1 MARKDIKAFDFTSE
15 QSRTAAAENG
25 RKGGIAS
32 GQARRQKKTLSEL
45 AKMIAE
51 NPAPA
56 AAKKK
61 LAKMG
66 ISDEDANNNAC
77 IAAAVYDK
85 AIKGNMQAV
94 DKWEEL
100 TAASKNDDEKY
111 YLPGRVLGKA
121 FVDINRQIKPN
132 IEYVFEGGR
141 GGLKSSFVAFK
152 IVELIKNNPQMHA
165 CITRQVAGTLKDSV
179 YANMKWAINELGL
192 MEEFEC
198 KVSPLEIKY
207 IKTGQTIYFR
217 GLDDETK
224 LKSIKPEFGYI
235 GILWKE
241 EKDQMKGDAQERS
254 VNQSVLRGGDESYD
268 FSSYNPPKSK
278 SNWVN
283 RIKLIP
289 NPKRVIHHSSYL
301 EAPAEWL
308 GQKFIDDAAHLKEIN
323 PEAYEHEYLG
333 VPNGDGGNVF
343 EYLEIRD
350 ITDEEISHM
359 DRIFAGV
366 DYGWYPDQFCYL
378 RTYYDSAREK
388 IYLIDEL
395 YVNKW
400 SNSKTA
406 DWIKKKGYDD
416 YTMICD
422 SAEPKSVNDFRD
434 AGLPAR
440 GAIKGPGS
448 IEYGFKFLQTK
459 TLVID
464 PKRTPNAYKEIT
476 EYEYDRDKE
485 GNPYAELSA
494 QDKAN
499 KGKQYE
505 KEQRQRTYERRIRKT
520 KREVFGLQTGVDN
533 APNEKAKFALQQDLD
548 RKSYLLQK
556 QNAAYKDYC
565 KQNDLRELQDRL
577 MIAKWNRQNAAKAR
591 GAAKRYKTAKGID

>member
-1 MARKDIKAFDFTSE
+1 MYGNIVYIYSYTWQNFYFQKGYDWNVRMARKDIESFDFTSE
-15 QSRTAAAENG
+15 QSRTEAAQNG

-51 NPAPA
+51 NPAPTS
-56 AAKKK
+56 AKKK
-61 LAKMG
+61 LTKMG

-77 IAAAVYDK
+77 IVAAVYDK
-85 AIKGNMQAV
+85 AVKGNMQAV
-94 DKWEEL
+94 DKWEQL
-100 TAASKNDDEKY
+100 TAASNDDDKKY
-111 YLPGRVLGKA
+111 ELPARVLGKA
-121 FVDINRQIKPN
+121 FVDINRRIKPN

-141 GGLKSSFVAFK
+141 GGLKSSYVAFK
-152 IVELIKNNPQMHA
+152 ITELIKNNPQMHV
-165 CITRQVAGTLKDSV
+165 CITRQVGATLKDSV
-179 YANMKWAINELGL
+179 YAQMKWAINELGL

-283 RIKLIP
+283 RIKLVP
-289 NPKRVIHHSSYL
+289 NQKRVIHHSSYL

-308 GQKFIDDAAHLKEIN
+308 GQKFLNDAEHLKEVN

-359 DRIFAGV
+359 DKIFQGC
-366 DYGWYPDQFCYL
+366 DWGFFPDPYAFIRL
-378 RTYYDSAREK
+378 YYNHNTEK
-388 IYLIDEL
+388 IYLIDEI
-395 YVNKW
+395 YENKW
-400 SNSKTA
+400 SNRKSA
-406 DWIKKKGYDD
+406 DEILKRKYDD
-416 YTMICD
+416 YTITCD
-422 SAEPKSVNDFRD
+422 SAEPKSINDYRD
-434 AGLPAR
+434 FGLPAR

-448 IEYGFKFLQTK
+448 VEYSMKWLQTR
-459 TLVID
+459 TIVID
-464 PKRTPNAYKEIT
+464 PKRTPNAYKEFS
-476 EYEYDRDKE
+476 EYEYERDKD
-485 GNPYAELSA
+485 GNVISGYPDENNHLIDACRYATESLW
-494 QDKAN
+494 
-499 KGKQYE
+499 
-505 KEQRQRTYERRIRKT
+505 RRR
-520 KREVFGLQTGVDN
+520 GNN
-533 APNEKAKFALQQDLD
+533 A
-548 RKSYLLQK
+548 
-556 QNAAYKDYC
+556 
-565 KQNDLRELQDRL
+565 
-577 MIAKWNRQNAAKAR
+577 
-591 GAAKRYKTAKGID
+591 

>member
-1 MARKDIKAFDFTSE
+1 MANEKNLRPGSMQSKSE
-15 QSRTAAAENG
+15 VRENG

-32 GQARRQKKTLSEL
+32 GQARRRKKTLSEL
-45 AKMIAE
+45 AKMIAD
-51 NPAPA
+51 NPAPDSTRT
-56 AAKKK
+56 K

-66 ISDEDANNNAC
+66 ISDEDANNNAVV
-77 IAAAVYDK
+77 AASIYAK

-94 DKWEEL
+94 DKWEQLVSVSKSDESKYEL
-100 TAASKNDDEKY
+100 PA
-111 YLPGRVLGKA
+111 RVLGKA

-350 ITDEEISHM
+350 ITDEEISRM

-366 DYGWYPDQFCYL
+366 DYGWYPDAFCYL

-485 GNPYAELSA
+485 GNVISGYPDGNDHAISALRYAYEPLFNRRGYSA
-494 QDKAN
+494 
-499 KGKQYE
+499 
-505 KEQRQRTYERRIRKT
+505 
-520 KREVFGLQTGVDN
+520 
-533 APNEKAKFALQQDLD
+533 
-548 RKSYLLQK
+548 
-556 QNAAYKDYC
+556 
-565 KQNDLRELQDRL
+565 
-577 MIAKWNRQNAAKAR
+577 
-591 GAAKRYKTAKGID
+591 

>member
-1 MARKDIKAFDFTSE
+1 MANEKNLIPVSERTSSE
-15 QSRTAAAENG
+15 LREMT

-51 NPAPA
+51 NPAPT

-61 LAKMG
+61 LTKMG

-77 IAAAVYDK
+77 IVAAVYNK

-94 DKWEEL
+94 DKWEQLVAVSKSDESKYEL
-100 TAASKNDDEKY
+100 PA
-111 YLPGRVLGKA
+111 RVLGKA

-283 RIKLIP
+283 RIKLVP

-308 GQKFIDDAAHLKEIN
+308 GQKFINDAAHLKEIN

-350 ITDEEISHM
+350 ITDEEISRM

-366 DYGWYPDQFCYL
+366 DYGWYPDAFCYL

-406 DWIKKKGYDD
+406 EWIKKKGYDD
-416 YTMICD
+416 YIMICD

-485 GNPYAELSA
+485 GNVISGYPDGNDHAISALRYAYEPLFNRRGNSA
-494 QDKAN
+494 
-499 KGKQYE
+499 
-505 KEQRQRTYERRIRKT
+505 
-520 KREVFGLQTGVDN
+520 
-533 APNEKAKFALQQDLD
+533 
-548 RKSYLLQK
+548 
-556 QNAAYKDYC
+556 
-565 KQNDLRELQDRL
+565 
-577 MIAKWNRQNAAKAR
+577 
-591 GAAKRYKTAKGID
+591 

>member
-1 MARKDIKAFDFTSE
+1 MANDQNLNNGVATQFRSGE
-15 QSRTAAAENG
+15 EAARNG
-25 RKGGIAS
+25 KKGGIAS
-32 GQARRQKKTLSEL
+32 GQARHQKKTLSEL

-51 NPAPA
+51 NPAPT

-61 LAKMG
+61 LTKMG

-77 IAAAVYDK
+77 IVAAVYDK

-94 DKWEEL
+94 DKWEQLVAVSKSDESKYEL
-100 TAASKNDDEKY
+100 PA
-111 YLPGRVLGKA
+111 RVLGKA

-283 RIKLIP
+283 RIKLVP

-366 DYGWYPDQFCYL
+366 DYGWYPDAFCYL

-416 YTMICD
+416 YAMICD
-422 SAEPKSVNDFRD
+422 SAEPKSVNDFRN

-476 EYEYDRDKE
+476 EYEYDRDKD
-485 GNPYAELSA
+485 GNVISSYPDRNDHAISALRYAYEPLFNRRGYSA
-494 QDKAN
+494 
-499 KGKQYE
+499 
-505 KEQRQRTYERRIRKT
+505 
-520 KREVFGLQTGVDN
+520 
-533 APNEKAKFALQQDLD
+533 
-548 RKSYLLQK
+548 
-556 QNAAYKDYC
+556 
-565 KQNDLRELQDRL
+565 
-577 MIAKWNRQNAAKAR
+577 
-591 GAAKRYKTAKGID
+591 

>member
-1 MARKDIKAFDFTSE
+1 MANEKNLIPNSE
-15 QSRTAAAENG
+15 RTPSEL
-25 RKGGIAS
+25 REITKKGGIKS
-32 GQARRQKKTLSEL
+32 GEVRRQKKTLSEL

-51 NPAPA
+51 NPAPT

-61 LAKMG
+61 LTKMG

-77 IAAAVYDK
+77 IVAAVYNK

-94 DKWEEL
+94 DKWEQLVAVSKSDESKYEL
-100 TAASKNDDEKY
+100 PA
-111 YLPGRVLGKA
+111 RVLGKA

-283 RIKLIP
+283 RIKLMP

-366 DYGWYPDQFCYL
+366 DYGWYPDAFCYL

-459 TLVID
+459 TIVID

-485 GNPYAELSA
+485 GNVISGYPDGNDHAISALRYAYEPLFNRRGYSA
-494 QDKAN
+494 
-499 KGKQYE
+499 
-505 KEQRQRTYERRIRKT
+505 
-520 KREVFGLQTGVDN
+520 
-533 APNEKAKFALQQDLD
+533 
-548 RKSYLLQK
+548 
-556 QNAAYKDYC
+556 
-565 KQNDLRELQDRL
+565 
-577 MIAKWNRQNAAKAR
+577 
-591 GAAKRYKTAKGID
+591 

>member
-1 MARKDIKAFDFTSE
+1 MANEENLKPFKPGRSSE
-15 QSRTAAAENG
+15 EAVRNG
-25 RKGGIAS
+25 QKGGIAS
-32 GQARRQKKTLSEL
+32 GQSRRQKKTLSEL

-51 NPAPA
+51 NPAPT

-61 LAKMG
+61 LTKMG

-77 IAAAVYDK
+77 IVAAVYDK

-94 DKWEEL
+94 DKWEQLVAVSKSDESKYEL
-100 TAASKNDDEKY
+100 PA
-111 YLPGRVLGKA
+111 RVLGKA

-152 IVELIKNNPQMHA
+152 IIELIKNNSQMHA

-283 RIKLIP
+283 RIKLVP

-308 GQKFIDDAAHLKEIN
+308 GQKFIDDATHLKEIN

-366 DYGWYPDQFCYL
+366 DYGWYPDAFCYL

-485 GNPYAELSA
+485 GNVISGYPDGNDHAISALRYAYEPLFNRRGYSA
-494 QDKAN
+494 
-499 KGKQYE
+499 
-505 KEQRQRTYERRIRKT
+505 
-520 KREVFGLQTGVDN
+520 
-533 APNEKAKFALQQDLD
+533 
-548 RKSYLLQK
+548 
-556 QNAAYKDYC
+556 
-565 KQNDLRELQDRL
+565 
-577 MIAKWNRQNAAKAR
+577 
-591 GAAKRYKTAKGID
+591 

>member
-1 MARKDIKAFDFTSE
+1 MANKKNLIPGAHKLTLEE
-15 QSRTAAAENG
+15 QSM
-25 RKGGIAS
+25 GGVAS
-32 GQARRQKKTLSEL
+32 GVARRRRKNLSEL
-45 AKMIAE
+45 AKIIAE
-51 NPAPA
+51 NPVPE
-56 AAKKK
+56 AAKAK

-66 ISDEDANNNAC
+66 IEDDDANNNALV
-77 IAAAVYDK
+77 AVSVYKK
-85 AIKGNMQAV
+85 AIQGDMQAV
-94 DKWEEL
+94 DKWEQL
-100 TAASKNDDEKY
+100 TAESKADTAKY
-111 YLPGRVLGKA
+111 ELPARVIGKA

-132 IEYVFEGGR
+132 ISYTFKGGR
-141 GGLKSSFVAFK
+141 GSLKSSYVALK
-152 IVELIKNNPQMHA
+152 IVELVKNNPIMHA

-179 YANMKWAINELGL
+179 YAQMKWAINELGL
-192 MEEFEC
+192 LEEFDF
-198 KVSPLEIKY
+198 KVSPLEIRYK
-207 IKTGQTIYFR
+207 KTGQVIYFR

-241 EKDQMKGDAQERS
+241 EKDQMKGQEQERS
-254 VNQSVLRGGDESYD
+254 VNQSVLRGGSESYD

-278 SNWVN
+278 SSWVN
-283 RIKLIP
+283 RLELEP
-289 NPKRVIHHSSYL
+289 NPNRVTHTSCYL
-301 EAPAEWL
+301 DAPPEWL
-308 GQKFIDDAAHLKEIN
+308 GQKFIDDAAHLKEVN
-323 PEAYEHEYLG
+323 PAAYEHEYLG

-343 EYLEIRD
+343 EYLEIRE
-350 ITDEEISHM
+350 ITDDEINRM

-388 IYLIDEL
+388 IYLLDEL

-400 SNSKTA
+400 SNAKTA

-485 GNPYAELSA
+485 GNVISGYPDGNDHAISALRYAYEPLFNRRGYSA
-494 QDKAN
+494 
-499 KGKQYE
+499 
-505 KEQRQRTYERRIRKT
+505 
-520 KREVFGLQTGVDN
+520 
-533 APNEKAKFALQQDLD
+533 
-548 RKSYLLQK
+548 
-556 QNAAYKDYC
+556 
-565 KQNDLRELQDRL
+565 
-577 MIAKWNRQNAAKAR
+577 
-591 GAAKRYKTAKGID
+591 

>member
-1 MARKDIKAFDFTSE
+1 MANEKNLIPNSE
-15 QSRTAAAENG
+15 RTPSELREMT

-51 NPAPA
+51 NPAPT

-61 LAKMG
+61 LTKMG

-77 IAAAVYDK
+77 IVAAVYDK

-94 DKWEEL
+94 DKWEQLVAVSKSDESKYEL
-100 TAASKNDDEKY
+100 PA
-111 YLPGRVLGKA
+111 RVLGKA

-241 EKDQMKGDAQERS
+241 EKDQMKGDTQERS

-283 RIKLIP
+283 RIKLVP

-350 ITDEEISHM
+350 IADEEISRM

-366 DYGWYPDQFCYL
+366 DYGWYPDAFCYL

-459 TLVID
+459 TIVID

-485 GNPYAELSA
+485 GNVISGYPDGNDHAISALRYAYEPLFNRRGYSA
-494 QDKAN
+494 
-499 KGKQYE
+499 
-505 KEQRQRTYERRIRKT
+505 
-520 KREVFGLQTGVDN
+520 
-533 APNEKAKFALQQDLD
+533 
-548 RKSYLLQK
+548 
-556 QNAAYKDYC
+556 
-565 KQNDLRELQDRL
+565 
-577 MIAKWNRQNAAKAR
+577 
-591 GAAKRYKTAKGID
+591 

>member
-1 MARKDIKAFDFTSE
+1 MAND
-15 QSRTAAAENG
+15 QNLNNGAATQFRSGEEAARNG
-25 RKGGIAS
+25 KKGGIAS
-32 GQARRQKKTLSEL
+32 GYSRRQKKALSDYV
-45 AKMIAE
+45 KIIAE
-51 NPAPA
+51 SPASST
-56 AAKKK
+56 AKKK

-66 ISDEDANNNAC
+66 IADEDANNMAVVATSLYKK
-77 IAAAVYDK
+77 AADGNIQ
-85 AIKGNMQAV
+85 AIE
-94 DKWEEL
+94 KWEQL
-100 TAASKNDDEKY
+100 TAASKDDDEKY
-111 YLPGRVLGKA
+111 ELPARVLGKA

-350 ITDEEISHM
+350 ITDEEISRM

-366 DYGWYPDQFCYL
+366 DYGWYPDAFCYL

-485 GNPYAELSA
+485 GNVISGYPDGDDHAISALRYAYEPLFNRRGYSA
-494 QDKAN
+494 
-499 KGKQYE
+499 
-505 KEQRQRTYERRIRKT
+505 
-520 KREVFGLQTGVDN
+520 
-533 APNEKAKFALQQDLD
+533 
-548 RKSYLLQK
+548 
-556 QNAAYKDYC
+556 
-565 KQNDLRELQDRL
+565 
-577 MIAKWNRQNAAKAR
+577 
-591 GAAKRYKTAKGID
+591 

>member
-1 MARKDIKAFDFTSE
+1 MANEKNLIPNSE
-15 QSRTAAAENG
+15 RTPSEL
-25 RKGGIAS
+25 REITKKGGIKS
-32 GQARRQKKTLSEL
+32 GEVRRQKKTLSEL

-51 NPAPA
+51 NPAPTT
-56 AAKKK
+56 AKKK
-61 LAKMG
+61 LTKMG

-77 IAAAVYDK
+77 IVAAVYDK

-94 DKWEEL
+94 DKWEQLVAVSKSDESKYEL
-100 TAASKNDDEKY
+100 PA
-111 YLPGRVLGKA
+111 RVLGKA

-283 RIKLIP
+283 RIKLMP

-366 DYGWYPDQFCYL
+366 DYGWYPDAFCYL

-459 TLVID
+459 TIVID

-485 GNPYAELSA
+485 GNVISGYPDGDDHAISALRYAYEPLFNRRGYSA
-494 QDKAN
+494 
-499 KGKQYE
+499 
-505 KEQRQRTYERRIRKT
+505 
-520 KREVFGLQTGVDN
+520 
-533 APNEKAKFALQQDLD
+533 
-548 RKSYLLQK
+548 
-556 QNAAYKDYC
+556 
-565 KQNDLRELQDRL
+565 
-577 MIAKWNRQNAAKAR
+577 
-591 GAAKRYKTAKGID
+591 

>member
-1 MARKDIKAFDFTSE
+1 MANEKNLIPNSE
-15 QSRTAAAENG
+15 RTPSELREIAK
-25 RKGGIAS
+25 KGGIKS
-32 GQARRQKKTLSEL
+32 GEVRRQKKTLSEL

-51 NPAPA
+51 NPAPTT
-56 AAKKK
+56 AKKK
-61 LAKMG
+61 LTKMG

-77 IAAAVYDK
+77 IVAAVYDK

-94 DKWEEL
+94 DKWEQLVAVSKSDESRYEL
-100 TAASKNDDEKY
+100 PA
-111 YLPGRVLGKA
+111 RVLGKA

-283 RIKLIP
+283 RIKLMP

-350 ITDEEISHM
+350 ITDEEISRM
-359 DRIFAGV
+359 DRVFAGV

-459 TLVID
+459 TIVID

-485 GNPYAELSA
+485 GNVISGYPDGNDHAISALRYAYEPLFNRRGYSA
-494 QDKAN
+494 
-499 KGKQYE
+499 
-505 KEQRQRTYERRIRKT
+505 
-520 KREVFGLQTGVDN
+520 
-533 APNEKAKFALQQDLD
+533 
-548 RKSYLLQK
+548 
-556 QNAAYKDYC
+556 
-565 KQNDLRELQDRL
+565 
-577 MIAKWNRQNAAKAR
+577 
-591 GAAKRYKTAKGID
+591 

>member
-1 MARKDIKAFDFTSE
+1 MANEENLKPFKPGRSSE
-15 QSRTAAAENG
+15 EAAKNG
-25 RKGGIAS
+25 QKGGIAS
-32 GQARRQKKTLSEL
+32 GQSRRQKKTLSEL

-51 NPAPA
+51 NPAPT

-61 LAKMG
+61 LTKMG

-77 IAAAVYDK
+77 IVAAVYNK

-94 DKWEEL
+94 DKWEQLVAVSKSDESKYEL
-100 TAASKNDDEKY
+100 PA
-111 YLPGRVLGKA
+111 RVLGKA

-152 IVELIKNNPQMHA
+152 IVELIKNNPQMHV

-283 RIKLIP
+283 RIKLMP

-366 DYGWYPDQFCYL
+366 DYGWYPDAFCYL

-459 TLVID
+459 TIVID

-485 GNPYAELSA
+485 GNVISGYPDGDDHAISALRYAYEPLFNRRGYSA
-494 QDKAN
+494 
-499 KGKQYE
+499 
-505 KEQRQRTYERRIRKT
+505 
-520 KREVFGLQTGVDN
+520 
-533 APNEKAKFALQQDLD
+533 
-548 RKSYLLQK
+548 
-556 QNAAYKDYC
+556 
-565 KQNDLRELQDRL
+565 
-577 MIAKWNRQNAAKAR
+577 
-591 GAAKRYKTAKGID
+591 

>member
-1 MARKDIKAFDFTSE
+1 MANEKNLIPNSE
-15 QSRTAAAENG
+15 RTPSELREMT

-51 NPAPA
+51 NPAPT

-61 LAKMG
+61 LTKMG

-77 IAAAVYDK
+77 IVAAVYDK

-94 DKWEEL
+94 DKWEQLVAVSKSDESKYEL
-100 TAASKNDDEKY
+100 PA
-111 YLPGRVLGKA
+111 RVLGKA

-283 RIKLIP
+283 RIKLMP

-366 DYGWYPDQFCYL
+366 DYGWYPDAFCYL

-459 TLVID
+459 TIVID

-485 GNPYAELSA
+485 GNVISGYPDGNDHAISALRYAYEPLFNRRGYSA
-494 QDKAN
+494 
-499 KGKQYE
+499 
-505 KEQRQRTYERRIRKT
+505 
-520 KREVFGLQTGVDN
+520 
-533 APNEKAKFALQQDLD
+533 
-548 RKSYLLQK
+548 
-556 QNAAYKDYC
+556 
-565 KQNDLRELQDRL
+565 
-577 MIAKWNRQNAAKAR
+577 
-591 GAAKRYKTAKGID
+591 

>member
-1 MARKDIKAFDFTSE
+1 MANEENLTPFTSD
-15 QSRTAAAENG
+15 QSREEAVKNG
-25 RKGGIAS
+25 QKGGIAS

-51 NPAPA
+51 NPAPT

-61 LAKMG
+61 LTKMG

-77 IAAAVYDK
+77 IVAAVYDK

-94 DKWEEL
+94 DKWEQLVAVSKSDESKYEL
-100 TAASKNDDEKY
+100 PA
-111 YLPGRVLGKA
+111 RVLGKA

-207 IKTGQTIYFR
+207 IKTGQIIYFR

-283 RIKLIP
+283 RIKLVP

-350 ITDEEISHM
+350 ITDEEISRM

-366 DYGWYPDQFCYL
+366 DYGWYPDAFCYL

-485 GNPYAELSA
+485 GNVISGYPDGNDHAISALRYAYEPLFNRRGYSA
-494 QDKAN
+494 
-499 KGKQYE
+499 
-505 KEQRQRTYERRIRKT
+505 
-520 KREVFGLQTGVDN
+520 
-533 APNEKAKFALQQDLD
+533 
-548 RKSYLLQK
+548 
-556 QNAAYKDYC
+556 
-565 KQNDLRELQDRL
+565 
-577 MIAKWNRQNAAKAR
+577 
-591 GAAKRYKTAKGID
+591 

>member
-1 MARKDIKAFDFTSE
+1 ME
-15 QSRTAAAENG
+15 V
-25 RKGGIAS
+25 
-32 GQARRQKKTLSEL
+32 
-45 AKMIAE
+45 
-51 NPAPA
+51 
-56 AAKKK
+56 
-61 LAKMG
+61 
-66 ISDEDANNNAC
+66 ANNNAC
-77 IAAAVYDK
+77 IVAAVYDK
-85 AIKGNMQAV
+85 AVKGNMQAV
-94 DKWEEL
+94 DKWEQL
-100 TAASKNDDEKY
+100 TAASKDDDEKY
-111 YLPGRVLGKA
+111 ELPARVLGKA

-141 GGLKSSFVAFK
+141 GGLKSSYVAFK
-152 IVELIKNNPQMHA
+152 ITELIKNNPQMHA
-165 CITRQVAGTLKDSV
+165 CITRQVGATLKDSV
-179 YANMKWAINELGL
+179 YAQMKWAINELGL

-350 ITDEEISHM
+350 IADEEISHM

-366 DYGWYPDQFCYL
+366 DYGWYPDAFCYL

-388 IYLIDEL
+388 IYLLDEL

-400 SNSKTA
+400 SNAKTA

-485 GNPYAELSA
+485 GNVISGYPDGNDHAISALRYAYEPLFNRRGYSA
-494 QDKAN
+494 
-499 KGKQYE
+499 
-505 KEQRQRTYERRIRKT
+505 
-520 KREVFGLQTGVDN
+520 
-533 APNEKAKFALQQDLD
+533 
-548 RKSYLLQK
+548 
-556 QNAAYKDYC
+556 
-565 KQNDLRELQDRL
+565 
-577 MIAKWNRQNAAKAR
+577 
-591 GAAKRYKTAKGID
+591 

>member
-1 MARKDIKAFDFTSE
+1 MANEKNLIPNSE
-15 QSRTAAAENG
+15 RTPSEL
-25 RKGGIAS
+25 REITKKGGIKS
-32 GQARRQKKTLSEL
+32 GEVRRQKKTLSEL

-51 NPAPA
+51 NPAPT

-61 LAKMG
+61 LTKMG

-77 IAAAVYDK
+77 IVAAVYNK

-94 DKWEEL
+94 DKWEQLVAVSKSDESKYEL
-100 TAASKNDDEKY
+100 PA
-111 YLPGRVLGKA
+111 RVLGKA

-350 ITDEEISHM
+350 ITDEEISRM

-366 DYGWYPDQFCYL
+366 DYGWYPDAFCYL

-485 GNPYAELSA
+485 GNVISGYPDGNDHAISALRYAYEPLFNRRGYSA
-494 QDKAN
+494 
-499 KGKQYE
+499 
-505 KEQRQRTYERRIRKT
+505 
-520 KREVFGLQTGVDN
+520 
-533 APNEKAKFALQQDLD
+533 
-548 RKSYLLQK
+548 
-556 QNAAYKDYC
+556 
-565 KQNDLRELQDRL
+565 
-577 MIAKWNRQNAAKAR
+577 
-591 GAAKRYKTAKGID
+591 

>member
-1 MARKDIKAFDFTSE
+1 MAND
-15 QSRTAAAENG
+15 QNLNNG
-25 RKGGIAS
+25 VATQFRSGEEAVRNGKKGGIAS
-32 GQARRQKKTLSEL
+32 GYSRRQKKALSDYV
-45 AKMIAE
+45 KIIAE
-51 NPAPA
+51 SPASST
-56 AAKKK
+56 AKKK

-66 ISDEDANNNAC
+66 IADEDANNMAVVATSLYKK
-77 IAAAVYDK
+77 AADGNIQ
-85 AIKGNMQAV
+85 AIE
-94 DKWEEL
+94 KWEQL
-100 TAASKNDDEKY
+100 TAASKDDDEKY
-111 YLPGRVLGKA
+111 ELPARVLGKA

-350 ITDEEISHM
+350 ITDEEISRM

-366 DYGWYPDQFCYL
+366 DYGWYPDAFCYL

-485 GNPYAELSA
+485 GNVISGYPDGNDHAISALRYAYEPLFNRRGHSA
-494 QDKAN
+494 
-499 KGKQYE
+499 
-505 KEQRQRTYERRIRKT
+505 
-520 KREVFGLQTGVDN
+520 
-533 APNEKAKFALQQDLD
+533 
-548 RKSYLLQK
+548 
-556 QNAAYKDYC
+556 
-565 KQNDLRELQDRL
+565 
-577 MIAKWNRQNAAKAR
+577 
-591 GAAKRYKTAKGID
+591 